1 MNSIQQQ
8 LTEEL
13 APMDWGAI
21 MPHAKR
27 DAVIVVDPSLD
38 LVTVGM
44 AIATDQVNK
53 VNHWI
58 SELLIHKP
66 SPTELT
72 DWNNQPEQEFQT
84 LIVQPFVL
92 IKCTVH

>member
-1 MNSIQQQ
+1 MDAIQQQ

-13 APMDWGAI
+13 APMDWETI
-21 MPHAKR
+21 LPHAKR

-38 LVTVGM
+38 LVTVGL
-44 AIATDQVNK
+44 AIATDQVNQ

-72 DWNNQPEQEFQT
+72 DWNNQPAQKFQT
-84 LIVQPFVL
+84 LIVQPYVL
-92 IKCTVH
+92 ITPGV

>member
-1 MNSIQQQ
+1 MSQIQQQ

-13 APMDWGAI
+13 APMDWGTI

-27 DAVIVVDPSLD
+27 DAVIVVDASLD
-38 LVTVGM
+38 LVTVGT
-44 AIATDQVNK
+44 AIATDQVNQ

-66 SPTELT
+66 SEAELT
-72 DWNNQPEQEFQT
+72 DWNDQPDQEFQT
-84 LIVQPFVL
+84 LIVQPYVL
-92 IKCTVH
+92 IQTQLA

>member
-1 MNSIQQQ
+1 MSDIQKQ
-8 LTEEL
+8 LVEEL
-13 APMDWGAI
+13 APMDWGTI

-38 LVTVGM
+38 LVTVAT
-44 AIATDQVNK
+44 AIATDQVSQ

-66 SPTELT
+66 NEAELT
-72 DWNNQPEQEFQT
+72 TWNEQPAQEFQT
-84 LIVQPFVL
+84 LIVQPYVL
-92 IKCTVH
+92 IQAG

>member
-1 MNSIQQQ
+1 MNPIQQQ
-8 LTEEL
+8 LTNEL

-38 LVTVGM
+38 LVTVAT
-44 AIATDQVNK
+44 AIATDQVSQ

-66 SPTELT
+66 SQGELT
-72 DWNNQPEQEFQT
+72 AWNEQPTQEFQT
-84 LIVQPFVL
+84 LIVQPYVL
-92 IKCTVH
+92 IQVG

>member
-1 MNSIQQQ
+1 MSQIQQQ
-8 LTEEL
+8 LAEEL
-13 APMDWGAI
+13 ASMDWGTI

-38 LVTVGM
+38 LVTVAT
-44 AIATDQVNK
+44 AIATDQVNQ

-66 SPTELT
+66 SEAELT
-72 DWNNQPEQEFQT
+72 DWNNQPDQEFQT

-92 IKCTVH
+92 IKHR

>member
-1 MNSIQQQ
+1 MNPIQQQ
-8 LTEEL
+8 LTNEL

-38 LVTVGM
+38 LVTVAT
-44 AIATDQVNK
+44 AIATDQVSQ

-66 SPTELT
+66 SQRELT
-72 DWNNQPEQEFQT
+72 AWNEQPTQEFQT
-84 LIVQPFVL
+84 LIVQPYVL
-92 IKCTVH
+92 IQVG